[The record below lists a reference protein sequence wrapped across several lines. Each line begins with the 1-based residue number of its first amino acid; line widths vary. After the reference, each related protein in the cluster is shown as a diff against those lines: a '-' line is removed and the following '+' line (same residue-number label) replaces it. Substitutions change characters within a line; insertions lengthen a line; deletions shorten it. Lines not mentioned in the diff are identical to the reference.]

1 MTTPLDEA
9 LKRLAELEREIAEV
23 RKFIELYLRF
33 GGKVVDT
40 GSQMTLFESAAQLIG
55 NETAGVSNQSV
66 DNSARKT
73 RKNRP
78 SGATPREIAE
88 IMERVIRECGEP
100 MSRGRIVDALER
112 REIEIPA
119 ADKERYVG
127 TIAWRNKGTFVNVS
141 GRGYWVRDTPTGVKG
156 VPPMTPYS
164 DPPEEHSDD
173 LPEE

>member
-1 MTTPLDEA
+1 MTTPLDKA
-9 LKRLAELEREIAEV
+9 LKRLAELQREIAEV
-23 RKFIELYLRF
+23 TKFIELYQRF
-33 GGKVVDT
+33 EGKSINAGT
-40 GSQMTLFESAAQLIG
+40 QMAFFESIPELIG
-55 NETAGVSNQSV
+55 NETAVVGNQAV
-66 DNSARKT
+66 DNSARKP

-78 SGATPREIAE
+78 PGATPREIAE
-88 IMERVIRECGEP
+88 IMERVIRESGEP

-127 TIAWRNKGTFVNVS
+127 TIAWRNKSKFINVS
-141 GRGYWVRDTPTGVKG
+141 GRGYWVRDTLTGVKN

-173 LPEE
+173 LPKE